1 MEFKEYLK
9 VYNTQ
14 EKIDKLAKK
23 YKNKRIV
30 LYGAGQFSQ
39 CIFENYDLSKLNIV
53 GVADKIFED
62 DKTHEFYNLNCI
74 KPADLRTMDYDV
86 ILITNFDTK
95 HFLNILDEAILYGS
109 KNAGVEVRAFIKLTF
124 KDIFL
129 TKNKMK

>member
-62 DKTHEFYNLNCI
+62 DKTHKFYNLNCI

-95 HFLNILDEAILYGS
+95 HFLNIIDEAILYGS

-129 TKNKMK
+129 TKDKIK

>member
-62 DKTHEFYNLNCI
+62 DKTHEFYNLNCL
-74 KPADLRTMDYDV
+74 KPTDLRTMDYDV

-129 TKNKMK
+129 TKNKIK